1 TGGGTLP
8 HGLHNRQPP
17 GEWAGEYRGFA
28 GGDGP
33 LQRIVRG
40 VAWKARR
47 GIRGGKTMMENETNT
62 VFDSADTPA
71 PEQLRGPAGTA
82 MKPEERSEL
91 LAADEAQKLRSRWEK
106 IQTGFVDEPRKSVQ
120 EADALVA
127 QTTKQLAES
136 FSRERNKLEQEW

>member
-1 TGGGTLP
+1 
-8 HGLHNRQPP
+8 
-17 GEWAGEYRGFA
+17 
-28 GGDGP
+28 
-33 LQRIVRG
+33 
-40 VAWKARR
+40 
-47 GIRGGKTMMENETNT
+47 MENETNT

-136 FSRERNKLEQEW
+136 FSRERNELEQEWGQGDNVSTENLRIALRRYRSFFDRLLAM